1 MGRIFLLLMITIFWA
16 TSAVAGDIDVA
27 IEAAI
32 SPVANFVSDIVFY
45 SVDVAGA
52 SVPLIVVWL
61 IMAALIFTLYFRFIS
76 VRGFAHAIR
85 LVRGDYTDP
94 SDHDKGEVS
103 HFQALTTA
111 LSGTVGLGSIA
122 GVAVAVSIGGPGAT
136 FWMVVAGLLGM
147 SAKFVE
153 CTLAVKY
160 RTVNSDGSISGG
172 PMYYLSKGFAEKGL
186 GGLGKVM
193 AVFFAVMCVGSS
205 LGAGNLFQV
214 NQAYSQFLVVTGGAD
229 SFFADK
235 AWLFG
240 IVMAGVVGSVI
251 IGGIKG
257 IANVTEKI
265 VPVMTGIYVLAA
277 MVVILSHY
285 SELPNA
291 FSIIIDG
298 AFSSDGMAGGFI
310 GVLIQGFKRAAF
322 AHEAGIGS
330 SAIAHSAVRT
340 HEPVTEGLVSLLE
353 PFIATVIICTM
364 TALVIVITGAYTN
377 EAGLNGVALT
387 SSAFESTISWFPYV
401 LAVAVILFAFS
412 TIISWSYYGVK
423 AWTYLFGESRAADL
437 AYKLMFCIVLVL
449 GSTMKLDAVVN
460 FSDAMMFAMSV
471 PNLIGCY
478 FLAPVVKAEL
488 VSYMRRIKSGEIA
501 SFRAVTV

>member
-1 MGRIFLLLMITIFWA
+1 MRLLITCLITMFWA
-16 TSAVAGDIDVA
+16 SAASAEEGIDAA
-27 IEAAI
+27 IERAI
-32 SPVANFVSDIVFY
+32 SPIANAVADVVFFA
-45 SVDVAGA
+45 VDVAGA
-52 SVPLIVVWL
+52 QVPLIVVWL
-61 IMAALIFTLYFRFIS
+61 ILAALIFTVYFRFIS
-76 VRGFAHAIR
+76 IRGFTHAIR

-94 SDHDKGEVS
+94 NDHDKGEVS

-136 FWMVVAGLLGM
+136 FWMVVAGLFGM

-160 RTVNSDGSISGG
+160 RNINADGTISGG
-172 PMYYLSKGFAEKGL
+172 PMYYLSKGLAERGM

-193 AVFFAVMCVGSS
+193 AVFFALMCIGSS

-214 NQAYSQFLVVTGGAD
+214 NQAYSQFLVVTGGD
-229 SFFADK
+229 SSFFADK

-240 IVMAGVVGSVI
+240 VLMAAIVGFVI

-257 IANVTEKI
+257 IAHVTEKI
-265 VPVMTGIYVLAA
+265 VPFMTVVYVLAA
-277 MVVILSHY
+277 LIVILINIEH
-285 SELPNA
+285 LPAA
-291 FSIIIDG
+291 FAAIIDG
-298 AFSSDGMAGGFI
+298 AFNAEGMAGGFI

-330 SAIAHSAVRT
+330 AAIAHSAVRT

-364 TALVIVITGAYTN
+364 TALVIVITGVYTN
-377 EAGLNGVALT
+377 EAGLGGVELT
-387 SSAFESTISWFPYV
+387 SAAFESAISWFPYV

-412 TIISWSYYGVK
+412 TMLSWSYYGVK
-423 AWTYLFGESRAADL
+423 AWTYLFGESKVADL
-437 AYKLMFCIVLVL
+437 TYKLLFCSVVVL
-449 GSTMKLDAVVN
+449 GSTMQMNAVIN

-471 PNLIGCY
+471 PNIIGLY
-478 FLAPVVKAEL
+478 LLAPVVKREL
-488 VSYMRRIKSGEIA
+488 SSYMSRMKSGEIK
-501 SFRAVTV
+501 SFRAAVA

>member
-1 MGRIFLLLMITIFWA
+1 MRRLLFLLVSA
-16 TSAVAGDIDVA
+16 TLWTSNAVAGDIDVA

-32 SPVANFVSDIVFY
+32 SPIANFVSDIIFY
-45 SVDVAGA
+45 SVEFSGA
-52 SVPLIVVWL
+52 QVPLIVVWL
-61 IMAALIFTLYFRFIS
+61 ILAALLFTFYFRF
-76 VRGFAHAIR
+76 VCVTGFTHAIR

-94 SDHDKGEVS
+94 NEKNKGEVS

-122 GVAVAVSIGGPGAT
+122 GVAVAVSVGGPGAT
-136 FWMVVAGLLGM
+136 FWMIVAGLLGM

-160 RTVNSDGSISGG
+160 RKINPDGSISGG
-172 PMYYLSKGFAEKGL
+172 PMYYLSRGLKEKGL

-205 LGAGNLFQV
+205 FGAGNLFQV

-240 IVMAGVVGSVI
+240 ITMAAIVGSVI

-257 IANVTEKI
+257 IAHVTEKI
-265 VPVMTGIYVLAA
+265 VPFMTSIYVLAA
-277 MVVILSHY
+277 LVVI
-285 SELPNA
+285 
-291 FSIIIDG
+291 FSNYTLIPGAVSAIIDG
-298 AFSSDGMAGGFI
+298 AFSNDGMAGGFI

-330 SAIAHSAVRT
+330 AAIAHSAVRT
-340 HEPVTEGLVSLLE
+340 NEPVTEGLVSLLE
-353 PFIATVIICTM
+353 PFIATVIICSL
-364 TALVIVITGAYTN
+364 TALVIVITGVYTN
-377 EAGLNGVALT
+377 ETGMGGVELT
-387 SSAFESTISWFPYV
+387 SAAFASTIPWFPYV

-437 AYKLMFCIVLVL
+437 TYKFIFCSVLVL
-449 GSTMKLDAVVN
+449 GSTMQLNAVIN

-471 PNLIGCY
+471 PNIVGLYI
-478 FLAPVVKAEL
+478 LAPVVKAEL
-488 VSYMRRIKSGEIA
+488 DSYMARVKSGTIK
-501 SFRAVTV
+501 SFRAVTA